1 MSRQEKL
8 LQQSSLLLRGKLV
21 EIVLCVIAHHP
32 KYLKCAHIERRKK
45 NVNLLNREIC
55 MHRFKIKS
63 ESFHP

>member
-45 NVNLLNREIC
+45 
-55 MHRFKIKS
+55 M
-63 ESFHP
+63 